1 MFNQFKIQ
9 TRVMASISL
18 LVILISALTI
28 TLSLSKSREAV
39 KIAEMNE
46 LRGYY
51 DIALSRVQN
60 SSNLASG
67 LAKVISLTS
76 EVQKDFAARDRDL
89 LAKRT
94 VPIFK
99 ALKKEYGVRQLQF
112 HSEPATSFFRAHKP
126 AKFGDDLSSFRKT
139 VVETNKSGRT
149 ITGLEK
155 GAAGIGIRGVVPI
168 YHQSQH
174 IGSVEFGMSFDQT
187 FFDQFKQSF
196 GVDVN
201 LYTFDG
207 GNVHTFASTT
217 DGVMLSKQAD
227 IKAVFDGRS
236 EYELGVTEFK
246 GTPLATYLHVISD
259 YSGEP
264 IAVIEIA
271 MDRSHN
277 IAAEQGLVY
286 QALLGAVAALV
297 LGLVAA
303 YLIAL
308 GITNPI
314 NRTAKAMAEIA
325 HGEGDLTARLEDS
338 AKDEVGE
345 LARQFNYFV
354 TKVHNTVVEAN
365 LVSQHLN
372 FAADQLSL
380 VTKQTGNNI
389 QRQQLETE
397 QVATAMNEM
406 VATAQEVAQN
416 ASEAASATE
425 TANKAT
431 INGQSI
437 VESLV
442 GGISQLSSDIQ
453 QTGQVMEKLEQQS
466 TDINTVLEVIRSIAE
481 QTNLL
486 ALNAAIEAARAGE
499 QGRGFAVVADE
510 VRALAKRTQQST
522 EEIHQI
528 IEQLQRGS
536 QQAVS
541 VMHRSINSSQTSVG
555 QAGQAGTSLLEITS
569 TVDTINSMNIQIA
582 SAASEQVSVSD
593 EINRNITNINDAV
606 ILTVDACEQ
615 SEHASQEL
623 KSLAQ
628 QLSQH
633 MSHFKVN
640 QK

>member
-1 MFNQFKIQ
+1 M
-9 TRVMASISL
+9 R
-18 LVILISALTI
+18 
-28 TLSLSKSREAV
+28 
-39 KIAEMNE
+39 E
-46 LRGYY
+46 LRGFY
-51 DIALSRVQN
+51 DIALARVEN
-60 SSNLASG
+60 NGNLATG
-67 LAKVISLTS
+67 LAKVISLTP
-76 EVQKDFAARDRDL
+76 EIQQDFADRDRDS

-94 VPIFK
+94 VPMFK
-99 ALKKEYGVRQLQF
+99 TLKKEYGVRQFQF
-112 HSEPATSFFRAHKP
+112 HTQPATSFFRAHKP

-139 VVETNKSGRT
+139 VVETNQSRRT
-149 ITGLEK
+149 IMGLEK
-155 GAAGIGIRGVVPI
+155 GVAGIGIRGIVPV

-207 GNVHTFASTT
+207 GNVNTFASTT
-217 DGVMLSKQAD
+217 DGVMLSEQAD
-227 IKAVFDGRS
+227 IQAVFDGRS
-236 EYELGVTEFK
+236 EYEQRVTEYK
-246 GTPLATYLHVISD
+246 GTPLATYLHVIPD
-259 YSGEP
+259 YSGDP

-277 IAAEQGLVY
+277 VAAEQGLVY
-286 QALLGAVAALV
+286 QALLGAVVALV

-314 NRTAKAMAEIA
+314 NRAAKAMAEIA
-325 HGEGDLTARLEDS
+325 HGDGDLTLRLDDS

-345 LARQFNYFV
+345 LARQFNHFV
-354 TKVHNTVVEAN
+354 TKVHDTVVEAN
-365 LVSQHLN
+365 QVSQHLN
-372 FAADQLSL
+372 SAAEQLSQ
-380 VTKQTGNNI
+380 VTEQTGNNI
-389 QRQQLETE
+389 QRQQQETE
-397 QVATAMNEM
+397 LVATAMNEM
-406 VATAQEVAQN
+406 VATVQEVAHN
-416 ASEAASATE
+416 ASEAADATE
-425 TANKAT
+425 AANKAT

-437 VESLV
+437 VESVV
-442 GGISQLSSDIQ
+442 GGINQLLSDIE
-453 QTGQVMEKLEQQS
+453 QTGQVLEKLEQQS
-466 TDINTVLEVIRSIAE
+466 VDIDTVLEVIRSIAE

-510 VRALAKRTQQST
+510 VRALASRTQQST
-522 EEIHQI
+522 EEIQRI
-528 IEQLQRGS
+528 IEQLQQGAK
-536 QQAVS
+536 QAVS
-541 VMHRSINSSQTSVG
+541 VMQHSIDSTQTSVEQAE
-555 QAGQAGTSLLEITS
+555 QAGASLHEITS
-569 TVDTINSMNIQIA
+569 TVDTINAMNIQIA

-593 EINRNITNINDAV
+593 EINRNIANINDAV

-633 MSHFKVN
+633 MSHFKVSL
-640 QK
+640 

>member
-1 MFNQFKIQ
+1 MFDQFKIQ
-9 TRVMASISL
+9 TRVMTAISL
-18 LVILISALTI
+18 LVILVSALTI
-28 TLSLSKSREAV
+28 TLSLSKSKEAV
-39 KIAEMNE
+39 KVAEMRE
-46 LRGYY
+46 LRGFY
-51 DIALSRVQN
+51 DIALARVEN
-60 SSNLASG
+60 NGNLATS
-67 LAKVISLTS
+67 LAKVISLTP
-76 EVQKDFAARDRDL
+76 EIQQDFADRDRDS

-94 VPIFK
+94 VPMFK
-99 ALKKEYGVRQLQF
+99 TLKKEYGVRQFQF
-112 HSEPATSFFRAHKP
+112 HTQPATSFFRAHKP

-139 VVETNKSGRT
+139 VVETNQSRRT
-149 ITGLEK
+149 IMGLEK
-155 GAAGIGIRGVVPI
+155 GVAGIGIRGIVPV

-207 GNVHTFASTT
+207 GNVNTFASTT
-217 DGVMLSKQAD
+217 DGVMLSEQAD
-227 IKAVFDGRS
+227 IQAVFDGRS
-236 EYELGVTEFK
+236 EYEQGVTEYK
-246 GTPLATYLHVISD
+246 GTPLATYLHVIPD
-259 YSGEP
+259 YSGDP

-277 IAAEQGLVY
+277 VAAEQGLVY
-286 QALLGAVAALV
+286 QALLGAVVALV

-314 NRTAKAMAEIA
+314 NRAAKAMAEIA
-325 HGEGDLTARLEDS
+325 HGDGDLTLRLDDS

-345 LARQFNYFV
+345 LARQFNHFV
-354 TKVHNTVVEAN
+354 TKVHDTVVEAN
-365 LVSQHLN
+365 QVSQHLN
-372 FAADQLSL
+372 SAAEQLSQ
-380 VTKQTGNNI
+380 VTEQTGNNI
-389 QRQQLETE
+389 QRQQQETE

-406 VATAQEVAQN
+406 VATVQEVAYN
-416 ASEAASATE
+416 ASEAADATE
-425 TANKAT
+425 AANKAT

-437 VESLV
+437 VESVV
-442 GGISQLSSDIQ
+442 GGINQLLSDIE
-453 QTGQVMEKLEQQS
+453 QTGQVLEKLEQQS
-466 TDINTVLEVIRSIAE
+466 VDIDTVLEVIRSIAE

-510 VRALAKRTQQST
+510 VRALASRTQQST
-522 EEIHQI
+522 EEIQRI
-528 IEQLQRGS
+528 IEQLQQGAK
-536 QQAVS
+536 QAVS
-541 VMHRSINSSQTSVG
+541 VMQHSIDSTQTSVEQAE
-555 QAGQAGTSLLEITS
+555 QAGASLHEITS
-569 TVDTINSMNIQIA
+569 TVDTINAMNIQIA

-593 EINRNITNINDAV
+593 EINRNIANINDAV

-633 MSHFKVN
+633 MSHFKVGL
-640 QK
+640 